1 VQLRLPW
8 PASRRP
14 ARPLPREIH
23 VDGRV
28 FPVEI
33 RRRRGARRYVVRV
46 TTDGTVRV
54 TVPYGAA
61 VAGGVA
67 FAERQAA
74 WIARQWARQEQLN
87 RPWIHGSEIWF
98 RGSRV
103 RLEVDDGRIRLDG
116 DVIGMAQQEIDL
128 RPLVVRHLRSL
139 AEAEL
144 PGRCRD
150 LAAAS
155 GLPVARVSVRNQRS
169 RWGACSARGTI
180 TLNWRLV
187 QVPLVVRDY
196 VIHHELAHLRV
207 LDHSRRFWHEVERL
221 CPTWRDGEH
230 WLQQHEREILN

>member
-1 VQLRLPW
+1 MQLRLPW
-8 PASRRP
+8 ASSRRP
-14 ARPLPREIH
+14 ARRAPHEIH
-23 VDGRV
+23 ADGRV

-33 RRRRGARRYVVRV
+33 RRRRGARRYIVRV
-46 TTDGTVRV
+46 TAAGSVRV

-61 VAGGVA
+61 VAGGLA

-87 RPWIHGSEIWF
+87 RPWTHGSEVWF
-98 RGSRV
+98 RGTRV
-103 RLEVDDGRIRLDG
+103 RLAVDDGLVRIDG
-116 DVIGMAQQEIDL
+116 SAIGEAREEVDL
-128 RPLVVRHLRSL
+128 RPIVVGHLRSM
-139 AEAEL
+139 AEDEL

-150 LAAAS
+150 LAAAA
-155 GLPVARVSVRNQRS
+155 GLSVARVSVRNQRS

-187 QVPLVVRDY
+187 QLPLPVRDY

-207 LDHSRRFWHEVERL
+207 LDHSRRFWREVERL
-221 CPTWRDGEH
+221 CATWRESER